1 MKKVNIAFSLVLTT
15 LFSLLLLSS
24 CDERQ
29 MTDKTP
35 EFTVSRIGYGY
46 DGCFFYVENGKVFAE
61 NILTGQT
68 AEFYG
73 EGISECFANGEWLY
87 CVKDNSVTAV
97 KIADKSEK
105 TVFESEKEIF
115 DIWADE
121 NSLFYRQENAIF
133 LYRKGRQPQLLI
145 ENGELCDYIPR
156 SLNYIEYSVR
166 SKEWADHVRENDL
179 LSSTDFDET
188 AALSYGYYGEGL
200 RREWYG
206 LNIESGKTVL
216 LENYPQNSFY
226 IRENADEEAKKID
239 TAKKYSCDIPFE
251 EITDKE
257 LAKVLHGLIMPLNRN
272 DGFLGVY
279 RNEKTDISSLS
290 EEYIRACA
298 ASRLIY
304 GGKGLKEIISGMP
317 DFLGIGDGL
326 TETAIIIPEE
336 LFEYCVNAV
345 FGGKAE
351 IRHGK
356 TVTNTLR
363 ILEYSAENRCYY
375 AFSEENTE
383 GICEY
388 TVLDGY
394 ENNGDVFVVYDK
406 YVYYDSANRALY
418 SSADKTDEIDGKIY
432 NDLTKTVEEY
442 GVRYKHVFALSENGT
457 YYRVSSEP
465 VK

>member
-1 MKKVNIAFSLVLTT
+1 MSV
-15 LFSLLLLSS
+15 
-24 CDERQ
+24 
-29 MTDKTP
+29 KT
-35 EFTVSRIGYGY
+35 I
-46 DGCFFYVENGKVFAE
+46 CFHRL
-61 NILTGQT
+61 ILTKRRLYLT
-68 AEFYG
+68 A
-73 EGISECFANGEWLY
+73 I
-87 CVKDNSVTAV
+87 TARG
-97 KIADKSEK
+97 
-105 TVFESEKEIF
+105 F
-115 DIWADE
+115 
-121 NSLFYRQENAIF
+121 
-133 LYRKGRQPQLLI
+133 
-145 ENGELCDYIPR
+145 
-156 SLNYIEYSVR
+156 
-166 SKEWADHVRENDL
+166 
-179 LSSTDFDET
+179 
-188 AALSYGYYGEGL
+188 
-200 RREWYG
+200 EWYG

-272 DGFLGVY
+272 DGCLGVY

-375 AFSEENTE
+375 AFSEENT
-383 GICEY
+383 
-388 TVLDGY
+388 GY